1 MTNKKVVLITGATGG
16 IGEFLVGAFATDRYR
31 IGIHFNQN
39 ERQAKRLE
47 KTVNSKG
54 GESLV
59 LKVDI
64 SEPGQVKELVKKIVS
79 EWGKIDVL
87 INNAGVCVPEI
98 FFRLSEANWDR
109 TIKANLSGT
118 FFCLRETAKT
128 MINDRQGSIINIGSI
143 LGVRGGAG
151 DAGYSAAKSG
161 LIALT
166 KTAARELGK
175 FNIRVNTV
183 LPGCHQTPMLGANSP
198 AILERARKE
207 SVLSLTTSADEL
219 AKFVV
224 FLSQMETVSGQVF
237 NWDSRI
243 I

>member
-1 MTNKKVVLITGATGG
+1 MTDKKVVLITGATGG
-16 IGEFLVGAFATDRYR
+16 IGEFLVGAFAAERYR
-31 IGIHFNQN
+31 IAIHFKQN
-39 ERQAKRLE
+39 EQQSKCLE
-47 KTVNSKG
+47 KIVNSKG
-54 GESLV
+54 GEGLA
-59 LKVDI
+59 LKADI
-64 SEPGQVKELVKKIVS
+64 SKSEEVKDLVKKIVS
-79 EWGKIDVL
+79 KWGKIDLL

-98 FFRLSEANWDR
+98 FLRLSEANWDR

-118 FFCLRETAKT
+118 FFCLRETAKM

-143 LGVRGGAG
+143 IGVRGGIG

-175 FNIRVNTV
+175 FNIRVNAV

-207 SVLSLTTSADEL
+207 SVLSLTTSGEEL